1 MLLAELVLFALNSFL
16 ISLLTV
22 LVELIYTVL
31 MLLAEL
37 VFSY

>member
-22 LVELIYTVL
+22 LIELIYTVL